1 MVVLRHIVEGENL
14 SAQSVAAPASP
25 RTRRS
30 PRARISRDVA
40 LVATFAAII
49 VGCALAPAIAIAG
62 VPAPITLQTF
72 GVMLSGL
79 VLGARRG
86 SAAVVVYLA
95 LGAAGLPVFSGGNSG
110 LAPFVGPTA
119 GYLLAF
125 PLAAFAIGWATR
137 RLLATRAI
145 VERAAPDTA
154 RRLRVFHTATTIAVC
169 LLISL
174 LTIHTLG
181 IVGMH
186 LRVPMPFLDALT
198 ADLIFIPG
206 DIIKTTAA
214 VLVSLAV
221 LRAFPVLRDLR

>member
-1 MVVLRHIVEGENL
+1 
-14 SAQSVAAPASP
+14 
-25 RTRRS
+25 
-30 PRARISRDVA
+30 
-40 LVATFAAII
+40 
-49 VGCALAPAIAIAG
+49 
-62 VPAPITLQTF
+62 
-72 GVMLSGL
+72 MLSGL